1 MSAIRTGSM
10 FDEVTSMKQY
20 SRRNALRLLSVPAG
34 ALALSSI
41 APARIFAQ
49 DSDDDDGPPSITSV
63 QRGDMPTS
71 GGARPGPST
80 PLTAGARPVREGVM
94 PVSIQIETAEVDALI
109 ETREI
114 IDGVMQDPTGPW
126 IVSWYEETPKAG
138 GDGNTVMAGHI
149 DYWNVG
155 PAVFYNIGRMAQGDV
170 IEVLGEDNRIYSYRT
185 NWVREYP
192 TSELDMETIQEIVG
206 PTTQRSLTLITCGGQ
221 FDYATGQYLSRTA
234 LRAHLMGSRR
244 A

>member
-1 MSAIRTGSM
+1 
-10 FDEVTSMKQY
+10 MKQY
-20 SRRNALRLLSVPAG
+20 SRRSALRFLAVPAG
-34 ALALSSI
+34 AFAITSLL
-41 APARIFAQ
+41 PAATFAQ
-49 DSDDDDGPPSITSV
+49 DSDGTPEAPGITSI
-63 QRGDMPTS
+63 QQGDMPTS

-80 PLTAGARPVREGVM
+80 PLEAPAQPIREGVL
-94 PVSIQIETAEVDALI
+94 PISIRIERAEVDALI

-126 IVSWYEETPKAG
+126 VVSWYQETPKAG

-155 PAVFYNIGRMAQGDV
+155 PAVFYNVGDLQEDDV
-170 IEVLGEDNRIYSYRT
+170 IEVTGEDNRIYSYEV
-185 NWVREYP
+185 NWVREYL

-221 FDYATGQYLSRTA
+221 FDYATGEYLSRTA
-234 LRAHLMGSRR
+234 VRANLSGSR
-244 A
+244 AAS

>member
-1 MSAIRTGSM
+1 M

-20 SRRNALRLLSVPAG
+20 SRRSALRLLSVPAG
-34 ALALSSI
+34 AFALA
-41 APARIFAQ
+41 AVMPNKMFAQ
-49 DSDDDDGPPSITSV
+49 DDNAADDVPGITSN
-63 QRGDMPTS
+63 QQGEMPTS

-80 PLTAGARPVREGVM
+80 PLTAPAQPIREGVM
-94 PVSIQIETAEVDALI
+94 PVSIRIEKAEVDAVI

-126 IVSWYEETPKAG
+126 VVSWYQETPKAG

-155 PAVFYNIGRMAQGDV
+155 PAVFYNIRDLVDGDV
-170 IEVLGEDNRIYSYRT
+170 IEVYGEDNRIYSYRV
-185 NWVREYP
+185 NWVREYLS
-192 TSELDMETIQEIVG
+192 TDLDLETIQEIVG

-221 FDYATGQYLSRTA
+221 FDYASGEYLSRLA
-234 LRAHLMGSRR
+234 VRSHLQGSRS